1 MKKQFKI
8 VLVILS
14 SIFIALT
21 ILVKMNLTNGFDK
34 VIYDFIISY
43 KNDGITNVF
52 KIITDLGDTIA
63 IISILIL
70 SLILF
75 KNKIYPKIMT
85 ANICCI
91 VAINQILKHI
101 IRRPRPEILRLVE
114 ESGFSYPSGHSMAS
128 FGFYGFIIYM
138 IYISNLNKKI
148 KIFLISVFS
157 LLILLIGIS
166 RIYLGVHYA
175 SDVVGGFIM
184 SFICLMLVVIF
195 TKKYLKKV

>member
-8 VLVILS
+8 LLVILS
-14 SIFIALT
+14 SIFIVLT
-21 ILVKMNLTNGFDK
+21 ILVKMNLTCEFDK
-34 VIYDFIISY
+34 TIYEFIISY
-43 KNDGITNVF
+43 KNNSITNIF

-70 SLILF
+70 SFLLF
-75 KNKIYPKIMT
+75 KNKIYPKIM
-85 ANICCI
+85 ALNICCI
-91 VAINQILKHI
+91 VVINQILKHI

-114 ESGFSYPSGHSMAS
+114 ESGFSFPSGHSMAS

-138 IYISNLNKKI
+138 IYISKLNKNLKI
-148 KIFLISVFS
+148 ILISIFS

-184 SFICLMLVVIF
+184 SLICLLLVITF
-195 TKKYLKKV
+195 SKKYLKKV

>member
-8 VLVILS
+8 LLVILS
-14 SIFIALT
+14 SIFIVLT
-21 ILVKMNLTNGFDK
+21 ILVKMNLTCEFDK
-34 VIYDFIISY
+34 IIYEFIISY
-43 KNDGITNVF
+43 KNNSITNIF

-70 SLILF
+70 SFLLF
-75 KNKIYPKIMT
+75 KNKIYPKIM
-85 ANICCI
+85 ALNICCI
-91 VAINQILKHI
+91 VVINQILKHI

-114 ESGFSYPSGHSMAS
+114 ESGFSFPSGHSMAS

-138 IYISNLNKKI
+138 IYISKLNKNLKI
-148 KIFLISVFS
+148 ILISIFS

-184 SFICLMLVVIF
+184 SLICLLLVITF
-195 TKKYLKKV
+195 SKKYLKKV